1 MKKYLD
7 KKGIMSKY
15 EEEMFENIVESCSK
29 MYAEG
34 KTWGDLEIF
43 VEGIITYNEENYQRS
58 TLFIK
63 SLQCLK
69 YSFIWAQEKSIT
81 DEDLLGK
88 R

>member
-15 EEEMFENIVESCSK
+15 EEEMLESIVESCSD

-34 KTWGDLEIF
+34 KTWLDLEIF
-43 VEGIITYNEENYQRS
+43 VDGIITYNEENYNRS

-63 SLQCLK
+63 SLQRLRYTFK
-69 YSFIWAQEKSIT
+69 WAQEKSIT
-81 DEDLLGK
+81 DQDLLNN